1 MIDQRNILL
10 AIVLSVAILVGW
22 QFIFVQPQSERQAQL
37 QQQVP
42 QTQQPVASQP
52 ASEQQGGVASAPSI
66 GASVPSVLRETQSGV
81 LSREDALKKTARVNI
96 LSSRLQG
103 SISLVGARFD
113 DLVLSDYRETIDD
126 SSPNIVLLS
135 PTASSDPYYAEFGWL
150 GANVKAP
157 DGLTEWRTDRRNLTP
172 DSPVTLTWDNGEG
185 LRFERR
191 YALDEDY
198 MLEVTQRVRNT
209 GTEDVTI
216 APYGLV
222 SRTNTPEI
230 LNFYIL
236 HEGLLGVF
244 DGTLKEVDY
253 DDVVDARTI
262 RQPTSGGWIGI
273 TDKYWLVALVP
284 DQSTKVETSFT
295 SGTRGNTTLY
305 QADFLG
311 AAETLPRGGVL
322 EARSHLFAGAKEVTL
337 LDKYRT
343 ELDIAL
349 FDRAVDFG
357 WFYFLTKPIFLTIHW
372 LSGKL
377 GNFGL
382 AILALTVGIRLLLFP
397 LANKSFRAMSK
408 MKLLQPKLVEL
419 KERYGE
425 DRQKLNME
433 MMQLYKAEGVNPMA
447 GCLPVIVQ
455 IPVFFALYKVLFVTI
470 EMRHAPFY
478 GWILDLSARDP
489 LGVMTLFGLVDWNVP
504 ATLDLI
510 NIGIWPIIMGVT
522 MYLQTKLNPAPADPI
537 QAKIFTFLPFIFTFI
552 LANFPAG
559 LVIYWAWNNALSILQ
574 QWVIMRRTAPR
585 PVGATT

>member
-1 MIDQRNILL
+1 MSDQQNVVL
-10 AIVLSVAILVGW
+10 AIVLSIVVLLGFQFLYVA
-22 QFIFVQPQSERQAQL
+22 PQQERLA
-37 QQQVP
+37 
-42 QTQQPVASQP
+42 
-52 ASEQQGGVASAPSI
+52 EQQAAQAELAEEQGDGPTTPAASNAPGMADAVVEPAI
-66 GASVPSVLRETQSGV
+66 DITA
-81 LSREDALKKTARVNI
+81 SREDALAAAPRIEVASPHLK
-96 LSSRLQG
+96 G
-103 SISLVGARFD
+103 SISLAGGR
-113 DLVLSDYRETIDD
+113 IDD
-126 SSPNIVLLS
+126 MTLTGYHETTDPESPIITLLS
-135 PTASSDPYYAEFGWL
+135 PQGSKGAYFAEFGWI
-150 GANVKAP
+150 GPEGSTP
-157 DGLTEWRTDRRNLTP
+157 DRDTLWHADRDRLTP
-172 DSPVTLTWDNGEG
+172 ETPVTLTWDNGQG
-185 LRFERR
+185 LLFTRR
-191 YALDEDY
+191 IALDKNY
-198 MLEVTQRVRNT
+198 MFTVTQQVVNQG
-209 GTEDVTI
+209 GTDVELL
-216 APYGLV
+216 PYSLIN
-222 SRTNTPEI
+222 RTDTPDI
-230 LNFYIL
+230 LGFYIL

-244 DGTLKEVDY
+244 DGTLSEIDY
-253 DDVVDARTI
+253 TDLHEDEGGT
-262 RQPTSGGWIGI
+262 QTFESTGGWIGI

-284 DQSTKVETSFT
+284 DQKKTVETSFT
-295 SGTRGNTTLY
+295 SGTRGDTTLY

-311 AAETLPRGGVL
+311 EAETLPRGGLL

-337 LDKYRT
+337 LDEYRS
-343 ELDIAL
+343 ELDIVL

-419 KERYGE
+419 KERYGD

-470 EMRHAPFY
+470 EMRHAPFF
-478 GWILDLSARDP
+478 GWITDLSARDP

-504 ATLDLI
+504 ATLDVI
-510 NIGIWPIIMGVT
+510 NIGIWPIVMGIT
-522 MYLQTKLNPAPADPI
+522 MFLQTKLNPAPADPI

-559 LVIYWAWNNALSILQ
+559 LVIYWAWNNTLSILQ
-574 QWVIMRRTAPR
+574 QWVIMRRTAAR
-585 PVGATT
+585 PAGATT